1 MAKTKAKT
9 KPKQGWPKKTAK
21 ERKQCMRTIHACGTR
36 LMRWEQVAAMLG
48 VSRDTLWQWRRTD
61 PKIDSMYELGKSELA
76 EKLAGRLIEKA
87 MAGGLVQT
95 RYGEVISGEE
105 GNTQALLHLSKRA
118 LDLGDKQTNVN
129 VSPGDFVGD
138 DNEKPDKQARRD
150 EALDILGL
158 GALSPRKPAAE
169 D

>member
-1 MAKTKAKT
+1 MAKAKAKS
-9 KPKQGWPKKTAK
+9 KAKQGWPKKTPK
-21 ERKQCMRTIHACGTR
+21 ERKQCMTTIHACGAR

-48 VSRDTLWQWRRTD
+48 VSRNTLWEWRRTD

-76 EKLAGRLIEKA
+76 EKLFERLEEKA
-87 MAGGLVQT
+87 LAGGLVQMRDGT
-95 RYGEVISGEE
+95 VISGEE

-129 VSPGDFVGD
+129 VTPGDFDVD

-158 GALSPRKPAAE
+158 SALSPRKPAPK